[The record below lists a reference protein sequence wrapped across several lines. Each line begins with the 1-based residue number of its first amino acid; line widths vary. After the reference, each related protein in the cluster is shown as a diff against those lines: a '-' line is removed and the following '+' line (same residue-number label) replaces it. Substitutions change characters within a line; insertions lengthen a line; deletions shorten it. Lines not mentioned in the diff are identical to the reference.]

1 MNASV
6 IWLIQLSIAAPA
18 THAPAALARPILVV
32 ARETHLKL
40 EGSYTIAAPRDRV
53 YNKLRDPELLKQC
66 IPNCQSLEL
75 QPDGRYAAKIQAGI
89 GAVRGTFT
97 GHVEI
102 TDEMAPS
109 RYRLVI
115 DGSGGPGFIKGEAV
129 VSLTVV
135 PEGTHVAV
143 AGDGQVG
150 GMIAGVGQR
159 VLLPAGR
166 MMMNQFFRCMQS
178 KIEAAVAG

>member
-1 MNASV
+1 M
-6 IWLIQLSIAAPA
+6 
-18 THAPAALARPILVV
+18 
-32 ARETHLKL
+32 KL
-40 EGSYTIAAPRDRV
+40 DGTYTIAAPRERV
-53 YNKLRDPELLKQC
+53 YDKLRDPAYLKDC
-66 IPNCQSLEL
+66 IPNCQSLDL
-75 QPDGRYAAKIQAGI
+75 QADGRYAARIQAGV

-102 TDEMAPS
+102 TDEVAPAS
-109 RYRLVI
+109 YRLVI
-115 DGSGGPGFIKGEAV
+115 DGSGGPGFVRGEAV

-135 PEGTHVAV
+135 PEGTHVEV

-166 MMMNQFFRCMQS
+166 MMMNKFFTDMKT
-178 KIEAAVAG
+178 KIEAAGAG